1 MFSVSLI
8 DLQNCKFYIFL
19 TDYEKSILV
28 SFILEGPLCRYSFI
42 YMTVYWSEDEFTK
55 EPAESCCCFDCSW
68 PDNNKAWKWSCV
80 WCYTDCTVRCYTQIT
95 AKSDFTVSQ
104 LYVLIVPMMPH
115 MNHINGTMDVQLSQH
130 SPCIILN
137 QICYQLLFCF
147 QHSIHD
153 VLRMTD
159 WGNFTAPFHFHCF
172 CLSSHS

>member
-55 EPAESCCCFDCSW
+55 EPAESCCCFECSW

-80 WCYTDCTVRCYTQIT
+80 
-95 AKSDFTVSQ
+95 
-104 LYVLIVPMMPH
+104 VLH
-115 MNHINGTMDVQLSQH
+115 
-130 SPCIILN
+130 
-137 QICYQLLFCF
+137 
-147 QHSIHD
+147 
-153 VLRMTD
+153 
-159 WGNFTAPFHFHCF
+159 
-172 CLSSHS
+172 